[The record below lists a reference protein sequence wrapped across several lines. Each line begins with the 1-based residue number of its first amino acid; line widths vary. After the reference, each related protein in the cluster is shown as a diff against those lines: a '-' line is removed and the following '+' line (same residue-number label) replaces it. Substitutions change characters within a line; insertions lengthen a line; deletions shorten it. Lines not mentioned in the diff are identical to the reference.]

1 MTEPIDLAQSAA
13 RQAAARHPALTL
25 VVLFGSRARQDS
37 RAASDWDF
45 AYDASQPVDAL
56 ALRADLVDML
66 GTDRVDIV
74 PLDRASALVRYRV
87 ARDGIPLFE
96 RQEGDFA
103 RFWLSA
109 VEFWCDVAP
118 LVRAGHEAIL
128 AELES

>member
-1 MTEPIDLAQSAA
+1 MNEPIDLGRRAAQ
-13 RQAAARHPALTL
+13 QAAARHPAVTL
-25 VVLFGSRARQDS
+25 IVLFGSRSRNDARS
-37 RAASDWDF
+37 TSDWDF
-45 AYDASQPVDAL
+45 AYAASRPVDAL
-56 ALRADLVDML
+56 GLRADLVDVL
-66 GTDRVDIV
+66 GTDRVDVV

-87 ARDGIPLFE
+87 ARDGVALFE
-96 RQEGDFA
+96 RQPGHFA

>member
-1 MTEPIDLAQSAA
+1 
-13 RQAAARHPALTL
+13 
-25 VVLFGSRARQDS
+25 
-37 RAASDWDF
+37 
-45 AYDASQPVDAL
+45 
-56 ALRADLVDML
+56 ML

-74 PLDRASALVRYRV
+74 PLDRASALVRYQV

-103 RFWLSA
+103 RFWFSA